1 MKQSIQLRLGQHLT
15 MTPQLQQ
22 AIRLLQLSSVELQ
35 TEIQEALDSNLMLED
50 ADEPGAED
58 HDDGVAEGLEGPEAT
73 LTGADA
79 DASGSGEAD
88 GAPTAEASD
97 SELGRTD
104 DVLPDD
110 FAVDTS
116 WDDIYE
122 PGAGATAPVGE
133 EVDHGQI
140 NSAPES
146 LHDHLEWQL
155 GLSHFTPRD
164 AVIGRAI
171 IDAVGDDGYLVE
183 DLDSIMEAV
192 RPELDDL
199 DPEEI
204 EAVLHRIQNFDPTG
218 VAARDLRESLL
229 IQLHQLELDDL
240 DPAVVAAATA
250 ILEDHF
256 ELLAKRDF
264 NQLKRRTRLDDDG
277 LNAAIHLIQ
286 SLNPRPGGQIADS
299 ATDYVIPDVIVRR
312 DGERWRVELN
322 PEVAPRLRINT
333 EYAGLIRRGDDSE
346 DATYMRNHLQE
357 ARWFLKSLQSRNET
371 LLKVATSI
379 VERQRD
385 FFEFGEEAMKPMV
398 LRDVAEEV
406 EMHESTISRV
416 TTKKYMLTPRGIFE
430 LKYFFSSH
438 VGTSEGGEASSTAI
452 QARIRRL
459 VEDEPPGKP
468 LSDSRIAKLLADEGF
483 NVARRT
489 VAKYREGMQIPPS
502 NERRRLA

>member
-58 HDDGVAEGLEGPEAT
+58 RDDGATEGLEGAEPPQAT
-73 LTGADA
+73 DDAQASTDTGEGAPSADA
-79 DASGSGEAD
+79 GDA
-88 GAPTAEASD
+88 
-97 SELGRTD
+97 ELGNTSD
-104 DVLPDD
+104 ALPDD
-110 FAVDTS
+110 LAVDTS

-122 PGAGATAPVGE
+122 PGAGATAPLGE

-155 GLSHFTPRD
+155 ELSHFTPRD

-183 DLDSIMEAV
+183 DLEAV
-192 RPELDDL
+192 REAVSPEIDEV
-199 DPEEI
+199 DPEEV
-204 EAVLHRIQNFDPTG
+204 EAVLHRIQNFDPAG

-229 IQLHQLELDDL
+229 IQLAQLEHDGL
-240 DPAVVAAATA
+240 DPAEFEAATA
-250 ILEDHF
+250 ILQDHF

-264 NQLKRRTRLDDDG
+264 TQLKRRTRLDDEG

-286 SLNPRPGGQIADS
+286 SLNPRPGGQIADN
-299 ATDYVIPDVIVRR
+299 APDYVVPDVIVRR
-312 DGERWRVELN
+312 DGERWKVELN
-322 PEVAPRLRINT
+322 PEVAPRLRINS

-385 FFEFGEEAMKPMV
+385 FFEYGEEAMKPMV
-398 LRDVAEEV
+398 LRDIAEEV

-459 VEDEPPGKP
+459 IDDEPPGKP
-468 LSDSRIAKLLADEGF
+468 LSDSRLAKLLADEGF